1 MPNLVERLRDVEKG
15 CRAVLA
21 VIEGVVYYADETM
34 SLFNCGVPWSEA
46 ELMVGYEVGIF
57 NQRKEAFEKEL
68 FKNLEAMGKRL
79 MGR

>member
-21 VIEGVVYYADETM
+21 VIEGVVYYSDEAM
-34 SLFNCGVPWSEA
+34 SLFNCGVPRSEV
-46 ELMVGYEVGIF
+46 ELMVRYGLACSTSGRRLLRRGF
-57 NQRKEAFEKEL
+57 SKT
-68 FKNLEAMGKRL
+68 LEAMGKRL

>member
-1 MPNLVERLRDVEKG
+1 MTNLVERLRDVEKV

-34 SLFNCGVPWSEA
+34 SLFNCGVPRAEA
-46 ELMVGYEVGIF
+46 ELMVRYEVGKF

-68 FKNLEAMGKRL
+68 FKNFG
-79 MGR
+79 GNG